1 MGISYTEIPPQKTQ
15 NKIISM
21 KKTLLIA
28 LLMMSITACN
38 KSPYGK
44 GGDNACQFVKEQV
57 PGLRNDIANVEVIA
71 EDSLLSDIGLTFA
84 SVRAAKIKNAYYKGK
99 ISYNEMDRVLDSCKA
114 ELMAV
119 EQSWKYGTVSKR
131 IPKYKN
137 QWRKVYTV
145 KVTMK
150 SGIIK
155 TPRVLMEQD
164 GLKPKK
170 LKVTS

>member
-1 MGISYTEIPPQKTQ
+1 
-15 NKIISM
+15 M
-21 KKTLLIA
+21 KKVLFSIA
-28 LLMMSITACN
+28 ILMMSMTACN
-38 KSPYGK
+38 NSPYGE
-44 GGDNACQFVKEQV
+44 GGYNACQFVKEQV
-57 PGLRNDIANVEVIA
+57 PELRNDIVSVEVIA

-84 SVRAAKIKNAYYKGK
+84 SGRAAKIKNAYNEGR

-131 IPKYKN
+131 IKKYKN

-145 KVTMK
+145 KVMMK

-164 GLKPKK
+164 GLTPQKIESDFMIN
-170 LKVTS
+170 LMEYNTLFSF